1 MNWQFFPSEQ
11 LPILVYFKEIQTPAD
26 KWDVGPGKWANG
38 NEALQKG
45 AVKGQVHFFPC
56 IADAQAIKAG
66 FVRGGAGKL

>member
-1 MNWQFFPSEQ
+1 VNWEFFPSEQ

-45 AVKGQVHFFPC
+45 AVKGQVPTRLQ
-56 IADAQAIKAG
+56 I
-66 FVRGGAGKL
+66 